1 MLEYLK
7 VKNIALIGELEAEFG
22 PGLNLLTGE
31 TGSGKSIIVDSLG
44 VLTGERA
51 STDLIKAGEDLAI
64 IEGLFRVRESREL
77 SETLENIG
85 AGSDGD
91 GELIVRRELSRTGRN
106 RIFINGQLATQA
118 VLRQIGRHLIA
129 IHGQGEHS
137 ELFDPASHRGL
148 LDAFAGLAELVRQ
161 TEKAYRAW
169 AEIKAELAALK
180 ADEAD
185 KLQLLDVLRFQ
196 IDEIEKA
203 AVQPGE
209 SEELEIEKKRL
220 ANAEKLAALSLEA
233 YSLLYD
239 DENST
244 ASTLQKATRNVEE
257 LAEFDARFADYTESI
272 QAAAAVIEDLAIT
285 ARDFGS
291 HLEFSPQRLEEIEN
305 RLAEISRLTRK
316 YGGSVDAVLQHL
328 GESREGLEAIETSE
342 FQEERLTA
350 ELERRRAAF
359 IETAMKLHER
369 RAAGAAKYAKSVEA
383 SLKEVA
389 LEKAR
394 FEVRVELRHGEGDDV
409 FRPSGIDRVEF
420 YFSANPGEPPMPLAR
435 VASGGEASRLM
446 LVLKTAAREKT
457 PGVTAVFDEI
467 DAGIGGRVAESVGLK
482 LKALA
487 EGQQVLCVTHQPQV
501 ASMADTHLLVEKL
514 MKKGSTEITVRVLD
528 PGEQIEEIARMLAGE
543 TITDAARENA
553 REMLAAAG

>member
-51 STDLIKAGEDLAI
+51 STDLIKAGEDSAV
-64 IEGLFRVRESREL
+64 IEGLFSAANDKALREL
-77 SETLENIG
+77 LFEVGLGEESVSEVI
-85 AGSDGD
+85 
-91 GELIVRRELSRTGRN
+91 IRREISRAGRN

-118 VLRQIGRHLIA
+118 VLREIGRHLIA

-148 LDAFAGLAELVRQ
+148 LDAFAGLGELARQTADAYERWAETRNELAELR
-161 TEKAYRAW
+161 TG
-169 AEIKAELAALK
+169 
-180 ADEAD
+180 EAN
-185 KLQLLDVLRFQ
+185 KLQLVDVLRFQ

-203 AVQPGE
+203 SLQTDE
-209 SEELEIEKKRL
+209 TEELEAEKKRL
-220 ANAEKLAALSLEA
+220 NNAEKLAALSHEA

-244 ASTLQKATRNVEE
+244 ASTLQRATRSVEE
-257 LAEFDARFADYTESI
+257 LSEFDPRFAEYTESI

-305 RLAEISRLTRK
+305 RLAQISQLTRK
-316 YGGSVDAVLQHL
+316 YGGTIDAVLAHL
-328 GESREGLEAIETSE
+328 SESQERLAAIEMSE
-342 FQEERLTA
+342 FREAKLAE
-350 ELERRRAAF
+350 ELERRKAEFLDTAA
-359 IETAMKLHER
+359 KLHER
-369 RAAGAAKYAKSVEA
+369 RKAAAPKYSRAVEA
-383 SLKEVA
+383 ALKEVA

-394 FEVRVELRHGEGDDV
+394 FEVRVETWESDKG
-409 FRPSGIDRVEF
+409 FRSTGIDRVEF

-435 VASGGEASRLM
+435 VASGGEASRMM
-446 LVLKTAAREKT
+446 LVLKTTAREKA

-501 ASMADTHLLVEKL
+501 ASKADTHLLIEKML
-514 MKKGSTEITVRVLD
+514 KKGSTEIKVRVLE
-528 PGEQIEEIARMLAGE
+528 PGEQVEEIARMLAGE

>member
-31 TGSGKSIIVDSLG
+31 TGSGKSIIVDSVG

-64 IEGLFRVRESREL
+64 IEGLFKVNESREL
-77 SETLENIG
+77 GETLENVG
-85 AGSDGD
+85 AGLDG
-91 GELIVRRELSRTGRN
+91 GELIIRRELSRTGRN

-137 ELFDPASHRGL
+137 ELFDPGSHRGL
-148 LDAFAGLAELVRQ
+148 LDAFAGLGELVNQ
-161 TEKAYRAW
+161 AEKAYRAW
-169 AEIKAELAALK
+169 GEIKAELAALK

-203 AVQPGE
+203 AVQAGE

-233 YSLLYD
+233 YSLLYE

-291 HLEFSPQRLEEIEN
+291 HLEFSPQRLEAIEN

-316 YGGSVDAVLQHL
+316 YGGSVDAVLEHL
-328 GESREGLEAIETSE
+328 GESRERLEAIETSE

-350 ELERRRAAF
+350 ELERRRTAF

-369 RAAGAAKYAKSVEA
+369 RAAAAAKYAKAVEA

-394 FEVRVELRHGEGDDV
+394 FEVRVELREGAGDEG

-446 LVLKTAAREKT
+446 LVLKTTAREKT

-467 DAGIGGRVAESVGLK
+467 DAGIGGRVAESVGMK

-501 ASMADTHLLVEKL
+501 ASKADTHLLIEKL

-528 PGEQIEEIARMLAGE
+528 PGEQVEEIARMLAGE